1 MFLSLFA
8 ALQVTPAFSL
18 TGIQRVPGS
27 VTVSWNA
34 VAGKT
39 YQLYSS
45 PVVQGPYSLVAQT
58 NITTDG
64 IARLALSSPAPIQF
78 YWMEESP

>member
-34 VAGKT
+34 FAGKT

-45 PVVQGPYSLVAQT
+45 PVVQGPYSLAAQT
-58 NITTDG
+58 NITTAG
-64 IARLALSSPAPIQF
+64 IARLTLSSPAPIQF
-78 YWMEESP
+78 YWMDASP